1 MNFIKKLGYLVLGLA
16 AIGSITIGKSVH
28 AVSYYGLSCTN
39 LAYGTQHSN
48 GFTYIQSYVA
58 TQGKN
63 GKGTLGTD
71 EVFGDS
77 GGIAH
82 YLGRD
87 CLYAGAG
94 LTNSAAIVSGDVA
107 RHAANAI
114 IGSINQRISYV
125 MSQNAETAA
134 HMSYTSNSNG
144 IGMAA
149 NRIFNGLSL
158 WTNYTDSDF
167 DNDQTFTNFR
177 EDTNQYDGDASSV
190 SVGLDKMIGNI
201 LIGVVGS
208 SYDTD
213 ITTKV
218 NSGSYEASGE
228 TFGIYA
234 GFNTGVL
241 MVSAGFGMGDF
252 DIDTDRLD
260 MGTGNTR
267 ISANGVEAD
276 VEYIHLS
283 AMAAVSRGRFT
294 MVPRLSYRSF
304 DIDNPAFT
312 DVVGND
318 SNTAGP
324 TSDNTTGTLASG
336 KNTADISV
344 AALSASSEQT
354 EIGLNASIKVR
365 SITPFIDLS
374 YVSEDTTTAQYKTEL
389 TTDTVSDKA
398 ASDSD
403 DYAVFG
409 GGLSF
414 NVRGRLNGT
423 IAYYEVMDRTDY
435 NESTLSATL
444 KLNF

>member
-1 MNFIKKLGYLVLGLA
+1 MNFIKKIGFLVLGLA
-16 AIGSITIGKSVH
+16 ILGSMTIGKSVH

-39 LAYGTQHSN
+39 LAYGTQNSD
-48 GFTYIQSYVA
+48 GYTYIQSYVSSGA
-58 TQGKN
+58 AIGN
-63 GKGTLGTD
+63 D

-114 IGSINQRISYV
+114 IGSINQRISYA
-125 MSQNAETAA
+125 MSQNAESAA
-134 HMSYTSNSNG
+134 HMSYTSNSRG

-158 WTNYTDSDF
+158 WTNYSDSDF
-167 DNDQTFTNFR
+167 ENDQTFSNFR
-177 EDTNQYDGDASSV
+177 EDSNNYDGDASSL
-190 SVGLDKMIGNI
+190 SFGLDKMIGNI
-201 LIGVVGS
+201 LIGVVAS

-213 ITTKV
+213 ITTSV
-218 NSGSYEASGE
+218 NSGSYKADGD
-228 TFGIYA
+228 TLGIYA

-241 MVSAGFGMGDF
+241 MLSAGFGAGDF
-252 DIDTDRLD
+252 EIDTDRLD

-267 ISANGVEAD
+267 ITASGVEAD
-276 VEYIHLS
+276 VEYFHLS
-283 AMAAVSRGRFT
+283 AMAAISRGRIT
-294 MVPRLSYRSF
+294 MIPRLSYRSF

-312 DVVGND
+312 DVVAND

-324 TSDNTTGTLASG
+324 SSDNTTGTNSAG
-336 KNTADISV
+336 KNTQDISV
-344 AALSASSEQT
+344 ASLSASSEQT
-354 EIGLNASIKVR
+354 ELGINASIKVK
-365 SITPFIDLS
+365 SVSPFIDLS
-374 YVSEDTTTAQYKTEL
+374 YVNEDTTSAQYQTEL
-389 TTDTVSDKA
+389 TTDGVTDQA
-398 ASDSD
+398 ASDPD
-403 DYAVFG
+403 TYTVLG
-409 GGLSF
+409 GGLNF

-423 IAYYEVMDRTDY
+423 IAYYELMDRDDY
-435 NESTLSATL
+435 SESTLSATL